1 MLTRITLPSREG
13 RQSARRRLHAED
25 AEGPSHAER
34 NATHT
39 HAGGRAARGIDRE
52 AARKHKRRHTPKPL
66 VFPCC
71 LSIDVPDARRPA
83 PTGGGMGASLC
94 VSPRLSVLCVKRL
107 SEDALPHIGV
117 GTGGCSTGGAGS
129 GGGSGESGGGLGCTG
144 APAAGGASGVTGAAS
159 RGGGSGNGIFSSGG
173 RSGSGFSEAR
183 GTPPLPPVPTR
194 ESKPLS
200 PWPRQISIGSV
211 PGAKYSV

>member
-1 MLTRITLPSREG
+1 MPARKPLRAVIEIENDRVVLRMLTRITLPSRQG

-52 AARKHKRRHTPKPL
+52 AARKHKRRNTPKPL

-83 PTGGGMGASLC
+83 ATGGGMVASLC
-94 VSPRLSVLCVKRL
+94 ASPRLSGLCVKRL
-107 SEDALPHIGV
+107 SEL
-117 GTGGCSTGGAGS
+117 
-129 GGGSGESGGGLGCTG
+129 
-144 APAAGGASGVTGAAS
+144 
-159 RGGGSGNGIFSSGG
+159 R
-173 RSGSGFSEAR
+173 
-183 GTPPLPPVPTR
+183 
-194 ESKPLS
+194 PLS
-200 PWPRQISIGSV
+200 VQSATQVDHLISIGL
-211 PGAKYSV
+211 PTQGFCT